1 MTALCLY
8 LAADTDVSAGDE
20 LSNIFVWSDVNKL
33 ALNLLKTKEIVFHRP
48 HPSKYCLPPPLLGIE
63 RVSSVKLLGVHLT
76 ESLSMDEHVHQT
88 IFVCNQRLY
97 LMCQLKRQGLPLNCL
112 DLVLDSLIMSKLL
125 YASSSWSG
133 Y

>member
-48 HPSKYCLPPPLLGIE
+48 HPSKYCLPPPLLGIK

-76 ESLSMDEHVHQT
+76 EGLSMDEHVRQT
-88 IFVCNQRLY
+88 IFVCNQ
-97 LMCQLKRQGLPLNCL
+97 
-112 DLVLDSLIMSKLL
+112 
-125 YASSSWSG
+125 
-133 Y
+133 